1 MDISIIIVTY
11 NTKTMTAECI
21 ESIYQKTLNCS
32 FEVIVIDNASKDG
45 SRQMLSCL
53 DYKNYKYIYN
63 NKNKG
68 FSRANN
74 IGSNSATGK
83 YIFFLNSDIVF
94 VNDVAFNLAEY
105 MDKNPSA
112 GILGPKFLNQDGSH
126 QVSCRNFPS
135 ILLGLWH
142 FFPFL
147 KSFLSNEAAEYY
159 QNKRD
164 YEKKQAVDTV
174 SAGALMISKQ
184 LFEQIGKFDEF
195 SFMYAEDADICRKVR
210 DLNLNVIYYPKARL
224 IHYGGQSTKLNSY
237 KAIWSYYFA
246 FYNLYKKYYF
256 KNFAFL
262 LKPFFFI
269 RAVFAVFTLLFKKD
283 KRITWNNK

>member
-1 MDISIIIVTY
+1 MNVSIIILNY
-11 NTKTMTAECI
+11 NTKELTFECI
-21 ESIYQKTLNCS
+21 QSVYDHTLKHE
-32 FEVIVIDNASKDG
+32 FEVIVIDNASTDG
-45 SRQMLSCL
+45 SRQMLSKL
-53 DYKNYKYIYN
+53 KYKNYQYIYN
-63 NKNKG
+63 NANKG

-74 IGSNSATGK
+74 IASKFATGK
-83 YIFFLNSDIVF
+83 RLFFLNSDIVF
-94 VNDVAFNLAEY
+94 INDVAFNLVEY
-105 MDKNPSA
+105 MDENPSA
-112 GILGPKFLNQDGSH
+112 GIVGPKFLNQDGTH
-126 QVSCRNFPS
+126 QVSYRNFPN

-147 KSFLSNEAAEYY
+147 KSFLSNEAVEYY
-159 QNKRD
+159 QNKLD

-184 LFEQIGKFDEF
+184 LFEQIGQFDEF

-210 DLNLNVIYYPKARL
+210 DLDLDVIYYPKARL

-283 KRITWNNK
+283 KRITWTNK

>member
-11 NTKTMTAECI
+11 NTKEMTAECI
-21 ESIYQKTLNCS
+21 ESIYQQTLNCL

-45 SRQMLSCL
+45 SQQLLSSL
-53 DYKNYKYIYN
+53 NYKNYQYIYN
-63 NKNKG
+63 ERNKG

-74 IGSNSATGK
+74 IASEFATGK
-83 YIFFLNSDIVF
+83 RLFFLNSDILF
-94 VNDVAFNLAEY
+94 VNDVVLNLMEY
-105 MDKNPSA
+105 VDKNPST
-112 GILGPKFLNQDGSH
+112 GIIGPKFLNQDGTH

-135 ILLGLWH
+135 ILLGFWH

-147 KSFLSNEAAEYY
+147 RIFLSKEANKYY
-159 QNKRD
+159 QKKRD
-164 YEKKQAVDTV
+164 YEKKQLVDTV
-174 SAGALMISKQ
+174 SAGAMMISKQ
-184 LFEQIGKFDEF
+184 LFYQIGRFDEF

-210 DLNLNVIYYPKARL
+210 DLDLDVIYYPNAQL

-237 KAIWSYYFA
+237 RAIWSYYFA

-269 RAVFAVFTLLFKKD
+269 RACFAVITLFFKED
-283 KRITWNNK
+283 KRVTWNNK